1 MEQEQF
7 KKYIHEYLKLL
18 SLYLNKKEAKDFVIN
33 KEKASFFYR
42 ISKYHS
48 LRAFFYQVVTALKLD
63 VPQEC
68 LSKLEQDY
76 LLNVRKAVSFEEE
89 RKALYGYLNEQGIDY
104 LPLKGIIIKDYYPD
118 QFSREFADNDILFD
132 EKKDKLVKEFFV
144 KRDYEVEAF
153 RKSNHDVFQKK
164 PFFNF
169 EMHRA
174 LFGETEDNGLI
185 IKYFNNYLN
194 KSLIKE
200 NKEHYLSDED
210 FYIYFTAHSYK
221 HYHGSG
227 CGIRT
232 LIDYYLYVKKSN
244 LDFDY
249 INKELDKLNLVDF
262 SNQIRAISQ
271 KVFDDEPLSEEEEQV
286 LLYIASSG
294 TYGTLE
300 HSVAKGVKAK
310 GKFGYFMSR
319 LFPPYLFYK
328 YAYPWAY
335 YCPILIPF
343 AWLARFFRVL
353 FKNPKKAKNELKTIH
368 NYKDKEE

>member
-1 MEQEQF
+1 MEQEKF
-7 KKYIHEYLKLL
+7 KQYISEYLKLI
-18 SLYLNKKEAKDFVIN
+18 SLYLNKKEAKDLIID
-33 KEKASFFYR
+33 KEKLSFFYK

-48 LRAFFYQVVTALKLD
+48 LKAFFYQVLVGTKANVNEAQLAR
-63 VPQEC
+63 
-68 LSKLEQDY
+68 LEQDY
-76 LLNVRKAVSFEEE
+76 LLNVRKTLSFEEE
-89 RKALYGYLNEQGIDY
+89 RKALFAYLNEQGIDY
-104 LPLKGIIIKDYYPD
+104 LPLKGIIIKDYYFD

-132 EKKDKLVKEFFV
+132 EKKDKLVKAFFV
-144 KRDYEVEAF
+144 KRDYEIEAF
-153 RKSNHDVFQKK
+153 RKSNHDVYQKK

-174 LFGETEDNGLI
+174 LFGETGDNAKN
-185 IKYFNNYLN
+185 IKYFNGYLN
-194 KSLIKE
+194 KAPVKE

-221 HYHGSG
+221 HYHHSG

-232 LIDYYLYVKKSN
+232 LIDYYFYLKKTN

-249 INKELDKLNLVDF
+249 INKELEKLDLVDF
-262 SNQIRAISQ
+262 SNLIRSLSI
-271 KVFDDEPLSEEEEQV
+271 KLFDNEPLSEEEEEV

-310 GKFGYFMSR
+310 GKFGYMMSR
-319 LFPPYLFYK
+319 VFPPYLFYK

-335 YCPILIPF
+335 KCPILIPF
-343 AWLARFFRVL
+343 AWLGRFFRII
-353 FKNPKKAKNELKTIH
+353 FTNPKKAKNELKTIQ
-368 NYKDKEE
+368 NYKDKE